1 MNWRSAVSEV
11 IGIGSALLDFTYEVD
26 DDILKKLGLKKGTMS
41 LITESG
47 SEKILQKM
55 KEYPVKV
62 SPGGSAANTMAGIA
76 VLGGSGAFIGKVGK
90 DINGK
95 IYITETEKFGVKAHI
110 NSTDAMT
117 GHAITFITPDSER
130 TFATNL
136 GAALSLRPE
145 DVSEDAIKKSG
156 ILHVE
161 GYLLEGDLKSASVH
175 AMELAK
181 KHNVKISVDLADPS
195 LITRNI
201 GEFKGIVRNYADIV
215 FVNEDEAEAF
225 TQKTGREALDFI
237 HLFCEVAVVKLGA
250 EGSLIK
256 QGDRVYAV
264 EPVKTKVVNTNGAGD
279 MYAAGILYGIA
290 NGIPME
296 RAGRIASY
304 AAAQVVGRAEARLN
318 ERIDVSSI

>member
-1 MNWRSAVSEV
+1 MSEV

-26 DDILKKLGLKKGTMS
+26 DDILKQLVLKKGTMS

-55 KEYPVKV
+55 KDYPVKV
-62 SPGGSAANTMAGIA
+62 SPGGSSANTMAGIA
-76 VLGGSGAFIGKVGK
+76 VLGGSGAFIGKVGN
-90 DINGK
+90 DVNGK
-95 IYITETEKFGVKAHI
+95 VYIVETEKFGVKAHI
-110 NSTDAMT
+110 NSTDSMT

-136 GAALSLRPE
+136 GAALSLRPD
-145 DVSEDAIKKSG
+145 DVSEEAISESS

-161 GYLLEGDLKSASVH
+161 GYLLEGDLKDASVH

-195 LITRNI
+195 LIARNL

-225 TQKTGREALDFI
+225 TQKTGNEALDFI

-250 EGSLIK
+250 KGSLIK
-256 QGDRVYAV
+256 QGDRVFTI

-290 NGIPME
+290 NGIPMD
-296 RAGRIASY
+296 RAGKIASY
-304 AAAQVVGRAEARLN
+304 AAAQVVGQVEARLN

>member
-1 MNWRSAVSEV
+1 MSEV

-26 DDILKKLGLKKGTMS
+26 DVILKDLGLKKGTMS

-76 VLGGSGAFIGKVGK
+76 VLGGNGAFIGKVGN

-95 IYITETEKFGVKAHI
+95 IYIAETEKFGVKAHI
-110 NSTDAMT
+110 NSTNAMT

-136 GAALSLRPE
+136 GAALSLRPD
-145 DVSEDAIKKSG
+145 DVSEEAISKSS

-161 GYLLEGDLKSASVH
+161 GYLLEGDLKDASVH

-195 LITRNI
+195 LIARNL

-225 TQKTGREALDFI
+225 TQKTGHEALDFI

-250 EGSLIK
+250 GGSLIK
-256 QGDRVYAV
+256 QGDRVHTI
-264 EPVKTKVVNTNGAGD
+264 EPVKIKVVNTNGAGD

-290 NGIPME
+290 HDIPME
-296 RAGRIASY
+296 RAGKIASY
-304 AAAQVVGRAEARLN
+304 AAAQVVGQAEARLN
-318 ERIDVSSI
+318 ERIDVNSI

>member
-1 MNWRSAVSEV
+1 VSEV

-26 DDILKKLGLKKGTMS
+26 NDILKKLGLKKGTMS
-41 LITESG
+41 LITEAG

-76 VLGGSGAFIGKVGK
+76 VLGGSGAFIGKVGN

-95 IYITETEKFGVKAHI
+95 VYIAETEKFGVKAYI
-110 NSTDAMT
+110 NSTDTMT

-136 GAALSLRPE
+136 GAALSLRPD
-145 DVSEDAIKKSG
+145 DVSEEAIRKSA
-156 ILHVE
+156 ILHIE
-161 GYLLEGDLKSASVH
+161 GYLLEGDLKDASVH

-181 KHNVKISVDLADPS
+181 KHKVKISVDLADPS
-195 LITRNI
+195 LITRNL

-225 TQKTGREALDFI
+225 TQKKSREALDFI

-250 EGSLIK
+250 GGSLIK
-256 QGDRVYAV
+256 QGDMVYTV
-264 EPVKTKVVNTNGAGD
+264 KPEKTKVVNTNGAGD
-279 MYAAGILYGIA
+279 MYAAGILFSIA

-304 AAAQVVGRAEARLN
+304 AAAKVVGQAEARLN
-318 ERIDVSSI
+318 ERIDVGTL